1 MASHFSCLP
10 DISSGS
16 PCSRCKPRGA
26 GLRGDGK
33 SDSGIVT
40 ISSSFPTGEGE
51 NMSGFPWRFW
61 RGWGYHGTYLE
72 GEGVVISVG
81 EQNIAGVNKGCGK
94 VTITLKHET

>member
-40 ISSSFPTGEGE
+40 ISLSFPTGERGE
-51 NMSGFPWRFW
+51 HALLP
-61 RGWGYHGTYLE
+61 LA
-72 GEGVVISVG
+72 IL
-81 EQNIAGVNKGCGK
+81 AGVGLPWYLLGGGGGGYFGGGAEHSGC
-94 VTITLKHET
+94 

>member
-16 PCSRCKPRGA
+16 PCSRCKPGGA

-40 ISSSFPTGEGE
+40 RSLSFPTGELGE
-51 NMSGFPWRFW
+51 HVRLPLAVLTGVGLPWYLLGGGLGGYSG
-61 RGWGYHGTYLE
+61 GGAEH
-72 GEGVVISVG
+72 S
-81 EQNIAGVNKGCGK
+81 GC
-94 VTITLKHET
+94 